1 MCVDMTHEEIE
12 KRAFALWEERGAPQ
26 GSPETDWFR
35 AEEEMKE
42 PTPLAAFARSI
53 GSALGSVAAL
63 VSE

>member
-1 MCVDMTHEEIE
+1 MCDEMTHEEIE
-12 KRAFALWEERGAPQ
+12 IRAFALWEERGAPLD
-26 GSPETDWFR
+26 SPETDWFR

-42 PTPLAAFARSI
+42 STPLTAFARSI